1 MLKAMVQEDN
11 DFWAERSLEF
21 SDLRL
26 EVDLEQEPPVYFW
39 KDQFGHLVR
48 IPKYFFLGAD
58 SSTTSFII
66 EGLEHYSENQL
77 FIYDKFGILVGQWS
91 LYNNTWKG
99 ATTDGSFLP
108 SDRYFFRLSLPP
120 IQEALRGFFYL
131 IRLDE

>member
-1 MLKAMVQEDN
+1 MIQDDN

-26 EVDLEQEPPVYFW
+26 EVDLSSEPPVYFW
-39 KDQFGHLVR
+39 KDQFEHLVR
-48 IPKYFFLGAD
+48 IPKYLFLD
-58 SSTTSFII
+58 STKQISSFSI

-77 FIYDKFGILVGQWS
+77 FIYDKFGELVGQWS

-99 ATTDGSFLP
+99 TTADGSFLP